1 MNTQITDTFS
11 PAMAEK
17 DSLTKLL
24 TRARKDLKSL
34 KTIVTH
40 DSASIRE
47 HMKKESYL
55 QHRLDVCHLAKDL
68 AKDLKRKCHTK
79 VWTECLPQ

>member
-17 DSLTKLL
+17 DSFIKLL
-24 TRARKDLKSL
+24 TRAKKDLKGL

-68 AKDLKRKCHTK
+68 AKDLKRKCRTY
-79 VWTECLPQ
+79 VWTECLLQ

>member
-1 MNTQITDTFS
+1 MNRQITDAFS
-11 PAMAEK
+11 PAMAEQ
-17 DSLTKLL
+17 DSFIKLL
-24 TRARKDLKSL
+24 TRAKKDFKGL